1 MCRWKIAVLLLCT
14 LITLAEAGRVK
25 RVVGGHAA
33 KAPPPDDPVVFTRIF
48 ERDARVEGYR
58 NPHSKIYSF
67 LGLYYAE
74 PPTGQNRYARPVYKR
89 LVGDVDAK
97 KHGPPCIQPDPNN
110 PNRVIGDENC
120 LLLNVYTPQMP
131 DETTGLPVIVW
142 IHPGG
147 FRFGSAAQY
156 DATPIAQNGVIVV
169 CPQYRLGSLGI
180 MGDGTKQ
187 FDGNL
192 AIFDMAAAL
201 RWVNDYISYFGG
213 DPRQIKAVGHGSGA
227 ASAMYLS
234 MSRSARSAG
243 DISGVVAMSG
253 TALSQY
259 ATDKEPVQSVQE
271 VAAINGCSAGNETE
285 IVKCLR
291 KKRAEDIIANDSK
304 IQTERLAGRAMI
316 KGLGGS
322 VGFQPHIESI
332 NDRRALPSLIEDQP
346 EQQLKSGNFTPIP
359 ILTGVVKHETGNAFT
374 LDRINNVFGTA
385 EQFLGSLTDTLMELS
400 SFLRIDSITGKIAK
414 PALPGLPSE
423 LTPTLEQVLKI
434 PKSLNID
441 EIVDK
446 ITESTTDILF
456 NLPAVLTTQSW
467 SQIAPAFMYSFEYN
481 GTTSK
486 GLNFLRG
493 LPIVGDKVNSDN
505 SVVGHGD
512 ELGYLFDCNDLFGNP
527 QPKTRLNSPEDMKV
541 RKNLIDMLVR
551 FTKTFKEDTKQGAF
565 TDNLFK
571 SVTGKGVPFLK
582 VDSNLEASSDFRFCE
597 LSVLGASL
605 SPLTSTSCQGLSSIL
620 QGLTGSLD
628 GISKSLEGV
637 LGTKE
642 GSSILGGGGGGAG
655 GLGLLGGGESNES
668 SNKNPLSNVFGS
680 SLTSGETTSNNNP
693 PRRDRTTNRPLGGLG
708 LLGK

>member
-1 MCRWKIAVLLLCT
+1 MCRWEIAVLLLCT
-14 LITLAEAGRVK
+14 LTLTEAGRVK
-25 RVVGGHAA
+25 RVVGGHPA

-58 NPHSKIYSF
+58 SPHTGIYSF

-74 PPTGQNRYARPVYKR
+74 PPTGENRYARPIYKR
-89 LVGDVDAK
+89 LAGEVNAK
-97 KHGPPCIQPDPNN
+97 NHGPPCLQPDPYNR
-110 PNRVIGDENC
+110 NRVVGDENC

-156 DATPIAQNGVIVV
+156 DATPIAQNGLIVV
-169 CPQYRLGSLGI
+169 APQYRLGSLGI

-201 RWVNDYISYFGG
+201 RWVTDYISYFGG
-213 DPRQIKAVGHGSGA
+213 DPKQVKVVGHGSGA

-234 MSRSARSAG
+234 MSRSARSGG
-243 DISGVVAMSG
+243 DVSGVVAMSG
-253 TALSQY
+253 TSLSQY
-259 ATDKEPVQSVQE
+259 ATDKDPVQSVQE
-271 VAAINGCSAGNETE
+271 MALINGCAAGNETE

-291 KKRAEDIIANDSK
+291 KKRAEDIISNDSK

-316 KGLGGS
+316 RGLSGS
-322 VGFQPHIESI
+322 VGFEPHIEGKS
-332 NDRRALPSLIEDQP
+332 DRRALPSLIEDIP
-346 EQQLKSGNFTPIP
+346 DQQLKSGNFTPIP

-374 LDRINNVFGTA
+374 LDKINDIFGSA
-385 EQFLGSLTDTLMELS
+385 DKFLGSLTDTIMQLS

-414 PALPGLPSE
+414 PELPGLASA
-423 LTPTLEQVLKI
+423 LTPTLEQVLQI
-434 PKSLNID
+434 PKGLNIH

-446 ITESTTDILF
+446 ITQSTTDVLF

-467 SQIAPAFMYSFEYN
+467 SQLAPAFMYSFEYN
-481 GTTSK
+481 GTTSR

-493 LPIVGDKVNSDN
+493 LPIVGDEENEDT

-527 QPKTRLNSPEDMKV
+527 QPKTRLKSPEDIKV

-551 FTKTFKEDTKQGAF
+551 FATTFKEDTKQGAF

-582 VDSNLEASSDFRFCE
+582 VDTNLQTSSDFRFCE

-605 SPLTSTSCQGLSSIL
+605 SPLTSTTCKGL
-620 QGLTGSLD
+620 GSVLKGVTD
-628 GISKSLEGV
+628 TVSGISKG
-637 LGTKE
+637 LGDVTK
-642 GSSILGGGGGGAG
+642 GTNILGGGGGG
-655 GLGLLGGGESNES
+655 GLGLLGGGGQTSSQES
-668 SNKNPLSNVFGS
+668 SNTNPLTNLFGS
-680 SLTSGETTSNNNP
+680 SLTSSEVNNNP
-693 PRRDRTTNRPLGGLG
+693 SRRDRTTSRPFGGGLG
-708 LLGK
+708 LFRK